1 MTVPT
6 SRRGIIVKTLEAWI
20 DSDVRPLQDKPL
32 SWLSENH
39 FFRDPV
45 RATFI
50 DDTYFFSP
58 ADGIVLYQ
66 KEVKADA
73 DLLDIKGRSY
83 TLRHALRDPFYDKH
97 SLVVGIFMTF
107 FDVHVNRI
115 PFSGRLSYRALSP
128 IRTYNLP
135 MLPTERTILDDL
147 RIDTR
152 KASYLH
158 HNQRVVNR
166 IDAPT
171 LGRSYYVLQVAE
183 YDINAIT
190 PFGLEQNCQFTQ
202 GQRFSQIRFGS
213 QVDLIVPLSGEWD
226 FTPVIP
232 TGCHV
237 EAGLDPLIKIRRTT
251 RATA

>member
-1 MTVPT
+1 M
-6 SRRGIIVKTLEAWI
+6 KTLEAWM

-32 SWLSENH
+32 PWLSENY

-66 KEVKADA
+66 KAVKPDA
-73 DLLDIKGRSY
+73 DLLNIKGKSY
-83 TLRHALRDPFYDKH
+83 TLRHALRDPVYDKY

-115 PFSGRLSYRALSP
+115 PFSGRLSYRAVSP
-128 IRTYNLP
+128 IHTFNHP
-135 MLPTERTILDDL
+135 MLPTEQIILNDL

-158 HNQRVVNR
+158 HNQRMVNR
-166 IDAPT
+166 IDAPS
-171 LGRSYYVLQVAE
+171 LGMSYYVLQVAD
-183 YDINAIT
+183 YDVDSIT
-190 PFGLEQNCQFTQ
+190 PFRLEQNDQFTQ

-213 QVDLIVPLSGEWD
+213 QVDLIVPLSGELD
-226 FTPVIP
+226 FTLVTP

-237 EAGLDPLIKIRRTT
+237 EAGLDPLIKIRRTNQGN
-251 RATA
+251 RMRP